1 MKWIGT
7 QAANGRVKRILRA
20 VLKNREKE
28 MRALMR
34 RHEKERRETE
44 KALRKVSVSAVNS
57 NRFGR

>member
-1 MKWIGT
+1 M
-7 QAANGRVKRILRA
+7 KRILRA